1 MIICMDTGNKGT
13 EMTEKYCFVLKKLCG
28 ELEVIGKFKT
38 GERKVFVRV
47 NYDGHFGIRDLLIQR
62 IL

>member
-1 MIICMDTGNKGT
+1 MDTGNKGT
-13 EMTEKYCFVLKKLCG
+13 EMTGKYRFVLKKLCG
-28 ELEVIGKFKT
+28 ELEVIAKFKT

-47 NYDGHFGIRDLLIQR
+47 NYDGHFGIRDLPVQR